1 MVTEEQENIAKK
13 VLDAAF
19 EVHSQLGPGLLES
32 TYQTCLLFELKES
45 GVFVECEKPL
55 PILYKG
61 TKIDCGYRIDMLVEH
76 DKLIVENKS
85 VKELNDLH
93 TAQILSYMKLSGIS
107 LGFLFNFNVR
117 SLKNGIKRI
126 VLNAKSDG
134 N

>member
-32 TYQTCLLFELKES
+32 TYQTCLLFELKERGIFAES
-45 GVFVECEKPL
+45 EKALPVF
-55 PILYKG
+55 YKG
-61 TKIDCGYRIDMLVEH
+61 TRIECDYRIDILVEH

-107 LGFLFNFNVR
+107 LGFLLNFNVR

-126 VLNAKSDG
+126 VLNAKSEDK
-134 N
+134 

>member
-1 MVTEEQENIAKK
+1 MK
-13 VLDAAF
+13 
-19 EVHSQLGPGLLES
+19 
-32 TYQTCLLFELKES
+32 
-45 GVFVECEKPL
+45 KPL

-126 VLNAKSDG
+126 VLNAKSSG